1 MTHFGLTM
9 AVSAALTLLPSGDL
23 PQNSS
28 GSTDPLSRLGFLIGR
43 WEGAVEGQPGNGT
56 ARREYTRALNSRFI
70 RAVHRGEYP
79 PQEKNPKGEI
89 HEDEGFFSYDKARK
103 RVVFRQFHVEGF
115 VNTYLEEA
123 DSSSSKIVF
132 TTETIENIP
141 AGFRARE
148 TYLVEQGPD
157 AFEEVFE
164 IAEPGR
170 PFELYSRTRLT
181 RIK

>member
-9 AVSAALTLLPSGDL
+9 AVSAALTLSASQAPA
-23 PQNSS
+23 QNSI
-28 GSTDPLSRLGFLIGR
+28 GSTDPMSRLGFLIGR
-43 WEGAVEGQPGNGT
+43 WEGAVEGQPGKGT
-56 ARREYTRALNSRFI
+56 ARREYSPALNSRFI
-70 RAVHRGEYP
+70 RAVHRGQYP

-115 VNTYLEEA
+115 VNTYVEEA

-148 TYLVEQGPD
+148 TYLVQGPD

-164 IAEPGR
+164 IAEPGK